1 MGRGQRIDQANW
13 PGDGPHRRLLEL
25 LDRLHQANG
34 LKSRRDI
41 ATEMHLE
48 SASYVNDWLRGLRL
62 PVDARQVEA
71 LVRALD
77 GDDGDV
83 HEALRLYEE
92 ATAAAAPS
100 PHPWAA
106 LAAGHI
112 AWTLVDARRDASAFQ
127 EATSAIA
134 ERLAV
139 LSSEAESGSP
149 DDPWLDTELA
159 ARFTRWTDWLLRTTL
174 AEAMCDLSPAE
185 AALLTL
191 VPLLHHTHMA
201 RTLATLREID
211 PLDLGSGCGDGPRRE
226 YETFLGGQREL
237 VDRATARRLP
247 DRDSA
252 ASEIG
257 WWLFRRWV
265 VRFPQ
270 SYRLSTV
277 RDLLSAVDASDPRMR
292 DEVLA
297 AKTVQRFLAALR
309 LDLSELGDTDR
320 KNAPQFETVLFAGEP
335 HEQRVR
341 ELLIGQILSVAYAL
355 TIDLVRLPEI
365 VARHLGIPHPVDL
378 AELRGTVGSHA
389 KWVLQSDCLVLR
401 ADCHHPAELE
411 GLRQYAG
418 QVDALLYAIRQGCGD
433 HHTMH
438 ALTRLPSRASA
449 DDVRPDTD
457 DDGRLLFQR
466 VSRFRLDERRV
477 QDLLM
482 GEQLYQDRGL
492 AIRELYQNALDACRY
507 RRARLAYRRQGDWAD
522 DWEGRIRFTQ
532 GVDENGRA
540 YLECLDNGIGMTEAV
555 LTDVFAQ
562 AGSRFTDTT
571 EFLVEAAD
579 WKSSDPPIPFHANSR
594 FGIGVL
600 SYFMIADEI
609 EVVTRPLDR
618 GHRSHPT
625 LKVSI
630 FGPGHLFRIEH
641 LSDDRPAGT
650 SVRLYLREGEEA
662 PSCVEELRRLLG
674 IAEFKTH
681 ARHGNQVELWEP
693 GVLKERVRPSWETD
707 GLDVHGDF
715 VPWSDGHG
723 GQVVWCEYGGGLLVD
738 GLYVRPAT
746 RHGVFAGSTGGR
758 LRGAIVNLTGQ
769 HAPKKLSVDRRQVLS
784 DVSGTAEQLL
794 VAAMDELMAAD
805 PPRLNVGWVA
815 ALTEASPRLADLVIE
830 RASRSRHQITTE
842 TGRLDVRRVGC
853 FLQDSFL
860 VWADNGRLP
869 GRVPDSYD
877 LWCWDFGPEVAD
889 HVLLWRLIV
898 NGSDVE
904 DVLSEM
910 EPPRIE
916 DVVTGRPSDT
926 LLLGSNFGDEAGQDD
941 LSVTSWHWTREDL
954 RVSPGRVLWAARLL
968 GVSPREA
975 AQRAV
980 ELGVHEL
987 DPEGFSAEPHGGHLD
1002 LALLSSKQTGGPPW
1016 LSTGKA
1022 VPIGHVAAVA
1032 VRFGVGFPE
1041 LRERLERHGFQ
1052 VAPAQSA
1059 PTGPS
1064 ETDLRI
1070 LSWQQ
1075 STTDWIAY
1083 TGRPL
1088 PASHL
1093 VRCARELQTPVD
1105 EVCHRLEEFGF
1116 TTARCSLPERPDA
1129 EDAALFDWEFTWRE
1143 KEEYDG
1149 NGPLHPVHLFR
1160 AAIKLNL
1167 PVRDVAS
1174 RLTAYGIKVPD
1185 RLPDRIEPE
1194 DLQLLGREAHRLS
1207 PWWRPTEPVLLP
1219 HVAVVSG
1226 RTGIAPGRVVERLS
1240 AYGMHVA
1247 VAPAHIPDAV
1257 DESAL
1262 RLLSKDCDGQP
1273 PWLDA
1278 AEPVTRG
1285 HLVRTFATSGASIPR
1300 TADRLAGL
1308 GMTVSFGELP
1318 EPADVMLLR
1327 AVRNGVITW
1336 PRPGEPVNLFHLLT
1350 VSRKAG
1356 MSVRDAA
1363 ERLRWLGMDVPD
1375 VDESVAEAM
1384 RRLPR
1389 KR

>member
-13 PGDGPHRRLLEL
+13 PGDGPHRHLLEL
-25 LDRLHQANG
+25 LDRIHQANG
-34 LKSRRDI
+34 LKSRRAI
-41 ATEMHLE
+41 AAEMHLE

-71 LVRALD
+71 LVRVLD
-77 GDDGDV
+77 GDDADV
-83 HEALRLYEE
+83 RAAVRLYEE
-92 ATAAAAPS
+92 ATAAAVS
-100 PHPWAA
+100 HPWAA
-106 LAAGHI
+106 LAEGHI

-127 EATSAIA
+127 EAATAIA
-134 ERLAV
+134 ERLGA
-139 LSSEAESGSP
+139 LSSEAEAGSR

-174 AEAMCDLSPAE
+174 AEATCDLSPAE

-201 RTLATLREID
+201 RTLAALREID
-211 PLDLGSGCGDGPRRE
+211 PLDLGSGRGDGPRRE
-226 YETFLGGQREL
+226 YETFLGGRREL

-277 RDLLSAVDASDPRMR
+277 RDLLSAVDARDPRMR

-341 ELLIGQILSVAYAL
+341 ELLIGQVLSVAYAL

-378 AELRGTVGSHA
+378 AELRETVGSRA

-433 HHTMH
+433 HHTMQ

-562 AGSRFTDTT
+562 AGTRFTDTT
-571 EFLVEAAD
+571 EFLVESAD

-609 EVVTRPLDR
+609 EVITRPLDR
-618 GHRSHPT
+618 GHRPHPT

-641 LSDDRPAGT
+641 LPDDRPAGT
-650 SVRLYLREGEEA
+650 SVRLFLRAGEEA

-674 IAEFKTH
+674 IAEFDTH
-681 ARHGNQVELWEP
+681 AAHGDQVEHWQP
-693 GVLKERVRPSWETD
+693 GVLKQRVRPSWETE
-707 GLDVHGDF
+707 GLNVHGDL
-715 VPWSDGHG
+715 VPWSDGRD
-723 GQVVWCEYGGGLLVD
+723 GQVIWCENGGGLLVD
-738 GLYVRPAT
+738 GLYVRPAV
-746 RHGVFAGSTGGR
+746 RHGVFAGCAGGN
-758 LRGAIVNLTGQ
+758 LHGAIVNLTGEN
-769 HAPKKLSVDRRQVLS
+769 APGQLSVDRRQVLS
-784 DVSGTAEQLL
+784 DVSEPAESLL
-794 VAAMDELMAAD
+794 AAALDELMAAGGSL
-805 PPRLNVGWVA
+805 LNVRWVA
-815 ALTEASPRLADLVIE
+815 TVTEASPRLADLIAE
-830 RASRSRHQITTE
+830 AAA
-842 TGRLDVRRVGC
+842 RLRRQLTADGAPMDVHRVGC
-853 FLQDSFL
+853 FLQDSHL
-860 VWADNGRLP
+860 VSAADRSLHG
-869 GRVPDSYD
+869 GKVDSSD
-877 LWCWDFGPEVAD
+877 LWCWNFGPEVAD

-898 NGSDVE
+898 NGSDSEVARLGVEWTE
-904 DVLSEM
+904 DVLE
-910 EPPRIE
+910 
-916 DVVTGRPSDT
+916 GRPSDT
-926 LLLGSNFGDEAGQDD
+926 LLFAINSTGYKSQDD
-941 LSVTSWHWTREDL
+941 LSASSWYWQADNLSVR
-954 RVSPGRVLWAARLL
+954 PGHILWAAKIL
-968 GVSPREA
+968 GLSPYEA
-975 AQRAV
+975 AERAV

-987 DPEGFSAEPHGGHLD
+987 DPASFSREPRGGHLD
-1002 LALLSSKQTGGPPW
+1002 LALLSLNQTGGPGW
-1016 LSTGKA
+1016 RCTTDV
-1022 VPIGHVAAVA
+1022 VPIGHVAAIA
-1032 VRFGVGFPE
+1032 RRFGVGLPE
-1041 LRERLERHGFQ
+1041 IRERMEGYGFQ
-1052 VAPAQSA
+1052 VAAPQATPARV
-1059 PTGPS
+1059 S
-1064 ETDLRI
+1064 ETDLRL
-1070 LSWQQ
+1070 LSWKQGAG
-1075 STTDWIAY
+1075 SWIEH
-1083 TGRPL
+1083 TGRSL

-1093 VRCARELQTPVD
+1093 VRCAWELRIPVD
-1105 EVCHRLEEFGF
+1105 EVCHRLAEFGF
-1116 TTARCSLPERPDA
+1116 VADRYSLPDRPDT
-1129 EDAALFDWEFTWRE
+1129 EDALLFDWDLPWRE
-1143 KEEYDG
+1143 RREFDAS
-1149 NGPLHPVHLFR
+1149 GPLRAIHLLR
-1160 AAIKLNL
+1160 AALRLNL
-1167 PVRDVAS
+1167 PIHDVAS
-1174 RLTAYGIKVPD
+1174 RLARYGIEVPY
-1185 RLPDRIEPE
+1185 RLPDRIEPG
-1194 DLQLLGREAHRLS
+1194 DVQLLGYEGDSLPS
-1207 PWWRPTEPVLLP
+1207 WWRAAESVLLP
-1219 HVAVVSG
+1219 HVVVVSG
-1226 RTGIAPGRVVERLS
+1226 RTGIAPDRVVERLS
-1240 AYGMHVA
+1240 AYGMD
-1247 VAPAHIPDAV
+1247 VAPADLPDVV
-1257 DESAL
+1257 DEAAL
-1262 RLLSKDCDGQP
+1262 RFLSENCEGRPD
-1273 PWLDA
+1273 WLDA
-1278 AEPVTRG
+1278 TVPVARM
-1285 HLVRTFATSGASIPR
+1285 HLVRVFAELGVPIR
-1300 TADRLAGL
+1300 DVADRLAGW
-1308 GMTVSFGELP
+1308 GMTMPSGDLP
-1318 EPADVMLLR
+1318 EPSDVTLLR
-1327 AVRNGVITW
+1327 TVRHGMITW
-1336 PRPGEPVNLFHLLT
+1336 ISSWEKVTLFHLLA
-1350 VSRKAG
+1350 VSWQTG

-1375 VDESVAEAM
+1375 VDESIADAM

>member
-13 PGDGPHRRLLEL
+13 PGDGPHRHLLEL
-25 LDRLHQANG
+25 LDRIHQANG
-34 LKSRRDI
+34 LKSRRAI
-41 ATEMHLE
+41 AAEMHLE

-71 LVRALD
+71 LVRVLD
-77 GDDGDV
+77 GDDADV
-83 HEALRLYEE
+83 RAAVRLYEE
-92 ATAAAAPS
+92 ATAAAVS
-100 PHPWAA
+100 HPWAA
-106 LAAGHI
+106 LAEGHI

-127 EATSAIA
+127 EAATAIA
-134 ERLAV
+134 ERLGA
-139 LSSEAESGSP
+139 LSSEAEAGSR

-174 AEAMCDLSPAE
+174 AEATCDLSPAE

-201 RTLATLREID
+201 RTLAALREID
-211 PLDLGSGCGDGPRRE
+211 PLDLGSGRGDGPRRE
-226 YETFLGGQREL
+226 YETFLGGRREL

-277 RDLLSAVDASDPRMR
+277 RDLLSAVDARDPRMR

-341 ELLIGQILSVAYAL
+341 ELLIGQVLSVAYAL

-378 AELRGTVGSHA
+378 AELRETVGSRA

-433 HHTMH
+433 HHTMQ

-562 AGSRFTDTT
+562 AGTRFTDTT
-571 EFLVEAAD
+571 EFLVESAD

-609 EVVTRPLDR
+609 EVITRPLDR
-618 GHRSHPT
+618 GHRPHPT

-641 LSDDRPAGT
+641 LPDDRPAGT
-650 SVRLYLREGEEA
+650 SVRLFLRAGEES

-674 IAEFKTH
+674 IAEFETR
-681 ARHGNQVELWEP
+681 AIHGNQAERWEP
-693 GVLKERVRPSWETD
+693 GVLKERVRPSWEPD
-707 GLDVHGDF
+707 GLDVHGNF
-715 VPWSDGHG
+715 VSWIDGRG
-723 GQVVWCEYGGGLLVD
+723 GQVVWCENGGGLLVD
-738 GLYVRPAT
+738 GLYVRPAV
-746 RHGVFAGSTGGR
+746 RRGVFAGSTGGR
-758 LRGAIVNLTGQ
+758 LRGAIVNLTGEY
-769 HAPKKLSVDRRQVLS
+769 APEKLSVDRRQVLS
-784 DVSGTAEQLL
+784 DVSVTAEHLL
-794 VAAMDELMAAD
+794 IAAMDELMSAD
-805 PPRLNVGWVA
+805 RPEFDVGWVA
-815 ALTEASPRLADLVIE
+815 AVTAASPRLADLIIE
-830 RASRSRHQITTE
+830 KAGQLRRQVTMDI
-842 TGRLDVRRVGC
+842 GPLDVRRVGC

-860 VWADNGRLP
+860 VWADDRISHGQTS
-869 GRVPDSYD
+869 DSSD
-877 LWCWDFGPEVAD
+877 LWRWDFGREVAD

-898 NGSDVE
+898 NGFDF
-904 DVLSEM
+904 DRVLTGM
-910 EPPRIE
+910 RRPRIE
-916 DVVTGRPSDT
+916 NILPGRPSDT
-926 LLLGSNFGDEAGQDD
+926 LLLGSNVGGRSTQDD
-941 LSVTSWHWTREDL
+941 LPVAAWSWARNDL
-954 RVSPGRVLWAARLL
+954 RVSPGHVLWTAKLL
-968 GVSPREA
+968 GTSPREA

-980 ELGVHEL
+980 ELGIHEL
-987 DPEGFSAEPHGGHLD
+987 DPERFSAEQHGGHLD
-1002 LALLSSKQTGGPPW
+1002 LALLSLSQTGGPEW
-1016 LSTGKA
+1016 LATSEV
-1022 VPIGHVAAVA
+1022 VPVGHIAAIA
-1032 VRFGVGFPE
+1032 VRFGVGLSE
-1041 LRERLERHGFQ
+1041 LRERLEGYGFQ
-1052 VAPAQSA
+1052 VAASQMA
-1059 PTGPS
+1059 PTEPS
-1064 ETDLRI
+1064 EADLRL
-1070 LSWQQ
+1070 LSWQEGAM
-1075 STTDWIAY
+1075 DWILHN
-1083 TGRPL
+1083 GRSL

-1093 VRCARELQTPVD
+1093 VRCARELDIPIA
-1105 EVCHRLEEFGF
+1105 EVCRRLEEFGF
-1116 TTARCSLPERPDA
+1116 ITDPRSLPDRPDA
-1129 EDAALFDWEFTWRE
+1129 EDAVLFGWKLTWRE
-1143 KEEYDG
+1143 KGEYDG
-1149 NGPLHPVHLFR
+1149 SGPLHAIHLLR
-1160 AAIKLNL
+1160 AALRLNR

-1174 RLTAYGIKVPD
+1174 RLAGYGIEVPD
-1185 RLPDRIEPE
+1185 RLPDRIEPG
-1194 DLQLLGREAHRLS
+1194 DLQILGREVHTLS
-1207 PWWRPTEPVLLP
+1207 PWWRPAEPVLLP

-1226 RTGIAPGRVVERLS
+1226 RTGTAPGRVVERLS

-1247 VAPAHIPDAV
+1247 VSPADISDAI
-1257 DESAL
+1257 DERAL
-1262 RLLSKDCDGQP
+1262 QMLSEDSDGEP

-1278 AEPVTRG
+1278 AAPVPG
-1285 HLVRTFATSGASIPR
+1285 WHLVRVFGTSGASIR
-1300 TADRLAGL
+1300 YVADRLAGL
-1308 GMTVSFGELP
+1308 GMDVSGSELP
-1318 EPADVMLLR
+1318 DPADIVLLR
-1327 AVRNGVITW
+1327 AVRNGVIAW
-1336 PRPGEPVNLFHLLT
+1336 LNHRDPVNLFHLLT

-1375 VDESVAEAM
+1375 VDESIADAM